1 MNSNIKEPFSLKLPE
16 LMLASCGLATLLS
29 VGLYIF
35 IEKFIFKTDITL
47 AEMLAL
53 LVVLSIPLITM
64 YRIGKNLQK
73 YMLAYIATAKKLE
86 QGDLRINFSQDSV
99 CWCFNTFA
107 KNLTEAVSALNLL
120 AVKTGT
126 LSNALNTDVQNI
138 EDVIDSSSELVSAN
152 AHAINEVASAVTE
165 LISSSNDI
173 QTNAQFCVDMS
184 KAANSVSKENEE
196 RLKSSNSSILNLKRS
211 LDNALKN
218 VQSLNEMAKSIDN
231 ISGEIR
237 AISEQTNLLALNAA
251 IEAAR
256 AGEAGRGFAVVADEV
271 RNLSQRTADS
281 TTSIQATINDIQSA
295 VLEANT
301 LVSDSHT
308 TVNEVET
315 NASSMLNSFE
325 NLNEAIN
332 NLDSQIRMIA
342 NSANI
347 QTNLSERIS
356 SSITSING
364 NAMELSD
371 SLVGVKNKAKH
382 ASTESRDLIGA
393 VKAFSV

>member
-35 IEKFIFKTDITL
+35 IEKFVFKTDITL
-47 AEMLAL
+47 GDMLVL

-73 YMLAYIATAKKLE
+73 YTLAYIATAKKLE
-86 QGDLRINFSQDSV
+86 QGDLRINFSQDSF
-99 CWCFNTFA
+99 CWCFNTLA
-107 KNLTEAVSALNLL
+107 KNLTDAVSALNLL

-138 EDVIDSSSELVSAN
+138 EGVIDSSSELVSAN
-152 AHAINEVASAVTE
+152 AHAVNEVASAVTE